1 MPYADLSITVAQPD
15 EAASALIPVRTRAN
29 LLSLSADRARAGACV
44 QVLADANSPQPAQP
58 ISTHPDHWYS
68 FAFVVPPSPGSDT
81 LRVLVRI
88 EVAGVGGDVALWCE
102 GLATAPQN
110 ITASGTLEFTLTPP
124 AYPAGAEYRCALLF
138 RSDADVTPAYSTTID
153 SSDRN
158 SFTGA
163 AQIVATAGSAQ
174 HYLIVVGPGGP
185 AESQLRRYHGVAAPD
200 AIETVVV
207 WPVVATYLRGS
218 LAFGLTLTSYELGTF
233 APSGLQWS
241 WSRAAALPVGI
252 SLPSL
257 PEIQA
262 RRNIRAESVLRL
274 AAGSETIYETRGRV
288 MWSGGANTR
297 EYAWGQ
303 YASDSLGQAVASGV
317 MTTRAN
323 VRGLVVSGLYWSDSP
338 MYLRLE
344 IDGNVEEEVLLP
356 STEGTGNTEGR
367 TTFGDSGTLPAHFGF
382 ERFALGCGDAL
393 YHGAADDT
401 AGASPDVRRL
411 SVMPQL
417 VTYFSVSPTTQ
428 VRWFV
433 QVAQRDSARS
443 YVAAVTVREVLAI
456 ELPQGVN
463 DTGNAWNDVQP
474 PVIAPSSP
482 IRSDALINLIRNVET
497 IYDRALRCH
506 LTVGG
511 ADGEELLNTD
521 GMTAQLIAQTPFRAS
536 ADLPATWQLR
546 CQSYGTAV
554 TITWE
559 VFTLAGVSVTS
570 GTTVHVG
577 AGVQTLNLTVSD
589 DTSYLITIR
598 ATDTGASSRLRWLS
612 VIEALP

>member
-241 WSRAAALPVGI
+241 WSRAAALPVGV

-257 PEIQA
+257 PEIHA
-262 RRNIRAESVLRL
+262 RRNTRAESVLRL

-303 YASDSLGQAVASGV
+303 YASDPTQAVASGV
-317 MTTRAN
+317 MTPRAN
-323 VRGLVVSGLYWSDSP
+323 VRGLVVSGLYYSDAP
-338 MYLRLE
+338 MTVRLE
-344 IDGNVEEEVLLP
+344 IDGDVIEEVVLP
-356 STEGTGNTEGR
+356 STEGANNTQGR
-367 TTFGDSGTLPAHFGF
+367 TTFGDSGTLPSYFGF
-382 ERFALGCGDAL
+382 ARFALGCADAL
-393 YHGAADDT
+393 YHGAAEDT

-417 VTYFSVSPTTQ
+417 VAYFSVAPTNP

-433 QVAQRDSARS
+433 RCGPKDFTQS
-443 YVAAVTVREVLAI
+443 YIAAVTVREVLSI
-456 ELPQGVN
+456 EPPQGAY
-463 DTGNAWNDVQP
+463 DAGQAWTDVQP
-474 PVIAPSSP
+474 PVIAPSAP
-482 IRSDALINLIRNVET
+482 IRSDALASLISNTRV

-511 ADGEELLNTD
+511 ADGEELLDTD
-521 GMTAQLIAQTPFRAS
+521 GTTNTVIAVTPFRTS

-554 TITWE
+554 TIEWE

>member
-1 MPYADLSITVAQPD
+1 MPYAELSITTAQPD

-29 LLSLSADRARAGACV
+29 LLSLSADRGRAGACV
-44 QVLADANSPQPAQP
+44 QVLAGINSPQPAQP

-102 GLATAPQN
+102 GLATAPQT
-110 ITASGTLEFTLTPP
+110 ITASGTLEFMLTPP
-124 AYPAGAEYRCALLF
+124 TYPSGAEYRCALLF
-138 RSDADVTPAYSTTID
+138 RSDADPTPAYSTTIAD
-153 SSDRN
+153 SNRE

-200 AIETVVV
+200 VDTTVIV
-207 WPVVATYLRGS
+207 WPVVATWLRGS
-218 LAFGLTLTSYELGTF
+218 SALGLTLTSYELGTF

-241 WSRAAALPVGI
+241 WSRSAALPVGI
-252 SLPSL
+252 PLPTL

-262 RRNIRAESVLRL
+262 RRNIRVESVLRL
-274 AAGSETIYETRGRV
+274 AAGSETVYETRGRV

-303 YASDSLGQAVASGV
+303 YASEIGQAVASGV
-317 MTTRAN
+317 MTPRAN
-323 VRGLVVSGLYWSDSP
+323 VRGLVVSGLYWSDAP
-338 MYLRLE
+338 MTLTLD
-344 IDGNVEEEVLLP
+344 IDGEAAETVLLP

-382 ERFALGCGDAL
+382 SRFALGCGDAL

-411 SVMPQL
+411 SVMSQL
-417 VTYFSVSPTTQ
+417 VKYFDAAPANP

-433 QVAQRDSARS
+433 RCGPQRPATQS
-443 YVAAVTVREVLAI
+443 YIGAVTVREVLAI

-463 DTGNAWNDVQP
+463 DTGQAWSDVQP
-474 PVIAPSSP
+474 PVIAPSAP
-482 IRSDALINLIRNVET
+482 IRSDALIALIDNVET
-497 IYDRALRCH
+497 IYERALRCH

-521 GMTAQLIAQTPFRAS
+521 GMTNDVIAVTPFRTS
-536 ADLPATWQLR
+536 ADLPASWELR
-546 CQSYGTAV
+546 CQSYGVAV
-554 TITWE
+554 TIEWE
-559 VFTLAGVSVTS
+559 VFTLAGASVTS

-589 DTSYLITIR
+589 DTSYLLAIK